1 MDRLSKT
8 TASLP
13 SVRCLTE
20 STLSHVFEEIRTN
33 LSLPSTYP
41 SGTKI
46 LDLLMS
52 MGIATRIP
60 IEGTL
65 TSKPSKKFYIFGI
78 RGSQEINVEPLEL
91 LQAYHQSG
99 VICYFSALSFL
110 NLTSQLATHHHIAI
124 LTRPK
129 IKAKYDLAK
138 ILPETI
144 RQQKKNERSRL
155 GTSVFSYQGISYYS
169 TKRVKKSIPG
179 IKTRSLSPWTKIR
192 ITTTEQTLLDT
203 LQYPFHCG
211 GPEAIF
217 EAWERKINQID
228 DELILD
234 YLKEIQIAPLARRL
248 GAIFELYDHHPT
260 NRLSSFLRKLMR
272 RFMTESEFKTISLL
286 RGIDYSRINTNWN
299 VSIP

>member
-1 MDRLSKT
+1 
-8 TASLP
+8 
-13 SVRCLTE
+13 
-20 STLSHVFEEIRTN
+20 
-33 LSLPSTYP
+33 
-41 SGTKI
+41 
-46 LDLLMS
+46 MS
-52 MGIATRIP
+52 MGIAARIA
-60 IEGTL
+60 IEGTP

-99 VICYFSALSFL
+99 VICYFSALSYL
-110 NLTSQLATHHHIAI
+110 NLTSQLSTHHHIAI
-124 LTRPK
+124 LTPSK
-129 IKAKYDLAK
+129 NKAKADRAETLPMT
-138 ILPETI
+138 ILPSEKI
-144 RQQKKNERSRL
+144 ERSKL
-155 GTSVFSYQGISYYS
+155 GTPVFSYQGIPYYS
-169 TKRVKKSIPG
+169 TRRVKSSIPG

-217 EAWERKINQID
+217 EAWERKIDKID

-234 YLKEIQIAPLARRL
+234 YLKEIQIAPLTRRL

-260 NRLSSFLRKLMR
+260 NRLSSFLKKLMR
-272 RFMTESEFKTISLL
+272 RFMRESEFKTISLL
-286 RGIDYSRINTNWN
+286 RGIDYSRINSTWN